1 MIRALQAFSADA
13 ASCMRSHRIA
23 YDPPPPSSSQSAQL
37 AYHDAVR
44 SIDQNSPAVKS
55 TTAACQKVQ
64 LKQDTGQ

>member
-1 MIRALQAFSADA
+1 
-13 ASCMRSHRIA
+13 MRSHRIA

>member
-1 MIRALQAFSADA
+1 
-13 ASCMRSHRIA
+13 MRSHRIA

-55 TTAACQKVQ
+55 TSSRTPGNERPEVGA
-64 LKQDTGQ
+64 